1 MKKITLLATLIGLFI
16 STTNLI
22 AQIPN
27 GTFES
32 WAVDIYG
39 DNNPVSWTTTNSD
52 PDISVT
58 PYSPAYAGTYSMK
71 VSTFD
76 PGFMAIPGIADVS
89 FPYSQRPTQI
99 NACFKANIL
108 PGDKAYIIV
117 ALYQGDSIVAA
128 PGDCSFVIDT
138 TISTFTCMSFP
149 ITYQSALIPDSAYI
163 MIVAGS
169 SFAQLGTNIIVDN
182 LTFSLPADIATY
194 SNNQNKIT
202 SYPNPTSAET
212 YIDLNLNS
220 KNNIV
225 ISVWDAKGA
234 LVNTINVGA
243 IAAGKEQI
251 TLNTNTLENGIYT
264 YHVKGE
270 DISYY
275 GKLIVNK

>member
-1 MKKITLLATLIGLFI
+1 MKKITLFVCLTIFFF
-16 STTNLI
+16 STSNMI

-76 PGFMAIPGIADVS
+76 PGFMAIPGVAEVS
-89 FPYSQRPTQI
+89 FPYSQRPTHI
-99 NACFKANIL
+99 NACFKATIL
-108 PGDKAYIIV
+108 PGDHAYIIV

-138 TISTFTCMSFP
+138 TNSTFTCMSFP
-149 ITYQSALIPDSAYI
+149 ITYQSALVPDSAYI
-163 MIVAGS
+163 MVIAGS
-169 SFAQLGTNIIVDN
+169 SLAQLGTNIIVDN
-182 LTFSLPADIATY
+182 LTFSLPASIATY
-194 SNNQNKIT
+194 SNSQNIIT
-202 SYPNPTSAET
+202 NYPNPTSSET
-212 YIDLNLNS
+212 YLDLNLIT
-220 KNNIV
+220 KNNII
-225 ISVWDAKGA
+225 ISVWDAKGS
-234 LVNTINVGA
+234 LVNTIDLGT
-243 IAAGKEQI
+243 IASGKQQI

-264 YHVKGE
+264 YNVKGQ

>member
-1 MKKITLLATLIGLFI
+1 MKKTTLFTFLIVCFL

-22 AQIPN
+22 SQIPN

-58 PYSPAYAGTYSMK
+58 PYTPAYAGTYSMK

-76 PGFMAIPGIADVS
+76 PGFMAIPGVAEIS
-89 FPYSQRPTQI
+89 FPYSQRPTHI
-99 NACFKANIL
+99 NACIKANIL
-108 PGDKAYIIV
+108 SGDKAYIIV

-138 TISTFTCMSFP
+138 TISSFTCLSFP

-163 MIVAGS
+163 MVVAGS
-169 SFAQLGTNIIVDN
+169 SLAQLGTNIIVDN
-182 LTFSLPADIATY
+182 LSFSLPADIATY
-194 SNNQNKIT
+194 NNIQNKIT
-202 SYPNPTSAET
+202 NYPNPTSSET
-212 YIDLNLNS
+212 YIDLSLNS
-220 KNNIV
+220 KTNIV
-225 ISVWDAKGA
+225 ISIWDTKGA
-234 LVNTINVGA
+234 LVKTIDLGTVA
-243 IAAGKEQI
+243 SGKQRI
-251 TLNTNTLENGIYT
+251 TLNTNTLENGIYS
-264 YHVKGE
+264 YNLKGE
-270 DISYY
+270 DISFY